1 MKCQIPALLDRGG
14 GVIVNVASE
23 SPFKGNAGDLD
34 YTASKHGVVGL
45 TTAAAL
51 QNATRNI
58 NGVSPAMSMQALWNG
73 HVVIAARPSCAVSKE
88 PGPSEGFS
96 LPEEIA
102 GIVVW
107 LCADSAVLIDSAKIA
122 ADTGWYVP

>member
-58 NGVSPAMSMQALWNG
+58 NGVSPAMSMQGIMEQARRYRSTSELRRLER
-73 HVVIAARPSCAVSKE
+73 ARPIRRIQLA
-88 PGPSEGFS
+88 
-96 LPEEIA
+96 
-102 GIVVW
+102 
-107 LCADSAVLIDSAKIA
+107 
-122 ADTGWYVP
+122 